1 MASIMK
7 RNRSLPLVLAPLV
20 AGSLCASGCS
30 SRDEAL
36 YPSLAPRP
44 IEKLVAR
51 EMANPS
57 TAAAAAAQTPLDPGL
72 TERMQGLTANVDAA
86 GNALDAA
93 IAETGPASPGAQ
105 PGSEQWA
112 DNQIVL
118 SRLGSALANLRGA
131 EADLGALQSDVA
143 RARVGGAATASAD
156 SELAALQKRIDALI
170 ARGEAAAAS
179 RR

>member
-1 MASIMK
+1 MK
-7 RNRSLPLVLAPLV
+7 RNRSLPLALAPLV
-20 AGSLCASGCS
+20 AGALCAGGCS

-57 TAAAAAAQTPLDPGL
+57 TAAVAEAPIDPGL
-72 TERMQGLTANVDAA
+72 TERARSLTANVDAA
-86 GNALDAA
+86 GKALDAA
-93 IAETGPASPGAQ
+93 LAEAGPASPGAQ

-112 DNQIVL
+112 DNQTAL
-118 SRLGSALANLRGA
+118 SRLGSALANLRAA
-131 EADLGALQSDVA
+131 EADLGALQSDLA